1 MALRTLNVSR
11 LIDDRPIGRLQIT
24 VIVLSALVNLLDGM
38 DTQSIGVA
46 APFIAST
53 LGLKVAEF
61 GPVFSAALLG
71 AALGAIGF
79 GAIADKIGRKPLM
92 IIAMLM
98 IGVFTLLTA
107 EATSFSM
114 LLTLRFLAGI
124 GLGGATPCFI
134 ALTSE
139 YAPARNR
146 AACVTLMWA
155 GFPFGGMLGALTNSL
170 LIPEFGWRA
179 IFYLGGVLPLLVAVI
194 LIVALPESLKLL
206 VTRRSDSPAARRIL
220 ARMGVPNIAPD
231 ILLTVDD
238 DRLPGQPLRL
248 VFTEGRGVGTLLLW
262 VPFFMGFGILTVA
275 ILWTP
280 SLLRLNG
287 ISPAATA
294 FVAAFQGLGA
304 CIGQASAGKLVQ
316 RFGVIPTLVPAFVI
330 GAAATAALGYGASS
344 VGLASLFIFLNGV
357 FMGLGGAGAI
367 ALAALIYP
375 TAIRSTGVGLG
386 MAMGRFGQM
395 VGPLVAGGMLGAGWG
410 AGPIMAWI
418 GAGGLIAAV
427 FIVLFKRWTDGRAL
441 ASAAALGSTAA

>member
-1 MALRTLNVSR
+1 
-11 LIDDRPIGRLQIT
+11 
-24 VIVLSALVNLLDGM
+24 M

-46 APFIAST
+46 APFIATT
-53 LGLKVAEF
+53 LGMKMAEF
-61 GPVFSAALLG
+61 APVFSAALLG

-79 GAIADKIGRKPLM
+79 GAVADKIGRKPLL
-92 IIAMLM
+92 IAAVLI

-107 EATSFSM
+107 MATSLPM
-114 LLTLRFLAGI
+114 LLGLRFMAGI

-139 YAPARNR
+139 YAPRRNR

-155 GFPFGGMLGALTNSL
+155 GFPLGGMLGAFTNSL
-170 LIPEFGWRA
+170 LIPQWGWRA
-179 IFYLGGVLPLLVAVI
+179 IFYLGGVLPLLVAAALV
-194 LIVALPESLKLL
+194 LALPESLKLL
-206 VTRRSDSPAARRIL
+206 VARGASKAGGASKPAALRIL
-220 ARMGVPNIAPD
+220 ARMGVPG
-231 ILLTVDD
+231 LTADTQLTADD
-238 DRLPGQPLRL
+238 DRLPGLPLRL
-248 VFTEGRGVGTLLLW
+248 VFTEGRALGTLLLW

-287 ISPAATA
+287 IPPAATA

-304 CIGQASAGKLVQ
+304 LFGQGASGKLVE
-316 RFGVIPTLVPAFVI
+316 RFGVIPVLVPAFI
-330 GAAATAALGYGASS
+330 LGALATAGLGYGAHS
-344 VGLASLFIFLNGV
+344 VGLAALFIGLNGL
-357 FMGLGGAGAI
+357 FMGLGSAGAI

-395 VGPLVAGGMLGAGWG
+395 VGPLIAGGMLGAGWT

-418 GAGGLIAAV
+418 ASGGLIAALFVV
-427 FIVLFKRWTDGRAL
+427 FFKLWTNGRPVPA
-441 ASAAALGSTAA
+441 AAALETSAA